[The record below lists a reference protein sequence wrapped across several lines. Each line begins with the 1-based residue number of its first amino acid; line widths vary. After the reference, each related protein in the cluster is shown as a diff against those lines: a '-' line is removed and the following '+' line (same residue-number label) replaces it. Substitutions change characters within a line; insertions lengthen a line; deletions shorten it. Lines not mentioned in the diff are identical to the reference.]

1 MNISKL
7 FKRNLKP
14 GQLTR
19 KEKRQTIEMN
29 PGLTSVYSAK
39 YMYYHVKN
47 LPESVLERKRQFKKQ
62 TEIENKTQKLRDISS
77 YRKNKITKKKTTDSG
92 EYGKN
97 ISILRPNEDVGTF
110 LEAQNIKT
118 NKSSSGRG
126 IKNKKT
132 RKHRK
137 NRKR

>member
-1 MNISKL
+1 MSVSKI

-39 YMYYHVKN
+39 YMYHHVKN

-62 TEIENKTQKLRDISS
+62 TEIENKTQRIRDISS
-77 YRKNKITKKKTTDSG
+77 YRKNQITKRKTTDSG
-92 EYGKN
+92 EYGDN
-97 ISILRPNEDVGTF
+97 LSILGPNEDVGTF
-110 LEAQNIKT
+110 LEKQNVRT
-118 NKSSSGRG
+118 NKSLIGRG

-137 NRKR
+137 HRKR